1 MAGEATGVIED
12 IDEVFDTTT
21 GVAGW
26 ETAGTDC
33 LVAKTNHSK
42 APIIRTP
49 PKTTINIGKTE
60 LRLVGKVI

>member
-1 MAGEATGVIED
+1 VIEV
-12 IDEVFDTTT
+12 IDEEFETTT
-21 GVAGW
+21 GVASC
-26 ETAGTDC
+26 ETVGIDC

-60 LRLVGKVI
+60 LRLVRKVI